1 MTLTKGIIL
10 AGGNGSR
17 LFPLTKGISKH
28 LLPVYDKPMIY
39 YPLSVLMKAGIKEIL
54 IISTPKDI
62 PSYKNIFGDGTDLG
76 LSIFYK
82 PQTEPNG
89 IAEAFIIGENFIN
102 SNNIC
107 LILGDNIFYGKAL
120 DNLLISAKN
129 NLLKDYSTIFSIQ
142 TENPNQ
148 FGVIRFSKKGDM
160 IEIVEKPKENIGNRI
175 VSGIY
180 FYTNDVVKAAK
191 KLKPSSRGELEIT
204 DINNYYLN
212 KSRLKCLNLDSSF
225 FWSDTGTYDSLLK
238 ASKFFYNIELET
250 SKKVSCIEEIA
261 LEKFFIDKSKFEKV
275 AKSMASSD
283 YGKYLLSKIK
293 KIEK

>member
-17 LFPLTKGISKH
+17 LFPLTRGISKH

-54 IISTPKDI
+54 IISTPKDLQ
-62 PSYKNIFGDGTDLG
+62 SYKNIFGDGSELG
-76 LSIFYK
+76 LSIFYESQ
-82 PQTEPNG
+82 PEPNG
-89 IAEAFIIGENFIN
+89 IAEAFIIGEKFIN
-102 SNNIC
+102 SHNIC
-107 LILGDNIFYGKAL
+107 LILGDNIFYGKTLEKSLTCAK
-120 DNLLISAKN
+120 DNLLEN
-129 NLLKDYSTIFSIQ
+129 YSTIFSVE
-142 TENPNQ
+142 TETPNQ
-148 FGVIRFSKKGDM
+148 FGVIKFSKKGDI
-160 IEIVEKPKENIGNRI
+160 IEIIEKPKDNIGNRI

-191 KLKPSSRGELEIT
+191 KLKPSPRGELEIT

-212 KSRLKCLNLDSSF
+212 KSKLKCLNLDSSF

-261 LEKFFIDKSKFEKV
+261 LENFFIDKSKFEKV

-283 YGKYLLSKIK
+283 YGKYLLNKIK
-293 KIEK
+293 KTEK